1 MKKGKIQKFISRL
14 GKIGIS
20 FLMILTT
27 LNLGRISNA
36 FAANAENANNFPKK
50 DVVTYNGKI
59 TWSGNIVGD
68 FTINGRQAFC
78 MAHPKPTPGSG
89 TSLTTNIYNNDNVRK
104 VLYYGW
110 EGPGQWNG
118 FTSKEK
124 GVVIT
129 SLALSYYYY
138 GDKSTKDID
147 EFLDYVK
154 NKTVPNFDVKFN
166 KSKIQAYKDDSKQK
180 TETITLTSDSNL
192 FGVTITLHDKMT
204 YVDETH
210 GTSQTGGSV
219 TIKGQTKFHFE
230 APLNV
235 NLGVWKSGDKTK
247 HFAYQPLVGQPSNSS
262 YQPVGRGNYVTD
274 PDDTTS
280 LEVDW
285 LSLGNLKI
293 AKQDNKGNVVPNTQF
308 KISYNSDMTSPI
320 GTYTTTSDGSVTIN
334 DLTPQNVYI
343 QETSVP
349 NHLVLDNTVHSIE
362 IKTGETVTFTQTNN
376 WKQGYIEVTKYD
388 KKTNQIVKKSGTQF
402 EILKGSTVVST
413 ITTNANGVAKS
424 GLLDYDTYTVREK
437 SAPQNYVIATLTQN
451 QDVVENNKTYSIKVY
466 NEPVLGSVNLTK
478 VDADTNTSVPQGDAT
493 LVDAEYVLKAN
504 ENILNP
510 SDGSVLY
517 AKDEA
522 ISVKNIGSGSWGDT
536 GTKKTDSNAK
546 IKWSNLPMGS
556 YYIQE
561 VNPSN
566 GYLLDTDKHVFS
578 ITSSNQTTTVVTSNQ
593 TLKEQVIKGQLSI
606 VKVGTTGENS
616 GVIKPLKDVEFTM
629 KLQSE
634 VAKVGWDAA
643 KTYDILVTDTNGMAI
658 SKALPYGLYI
668 VRETKGVLD
677 HGIGG
682 DFLVEI
688 NEDKEIE
695 YRVVNNVPFQSWL
708 KIVKQDQ
715 DGNDVIL
722 SSATFKLKDKDGNFV
737 KQKVSGSYVDEWSTD
752 DRGYVFLNNRLE
764 QGEYTIVEL
773 KNPEGFL
780 IASDINVHITSSSP
794 YISLDDDNQAVIT
807 VYIKD
812 EKPTGKIILNKF
824 FERSEDSA
832 LGGAIFKLTAY
843 SDVIDP
849 ATGEVIYHKGDAVN
863 IDIAEDGLYVINESG
878 QLIIDGLPLGVDGAS
893 YKLEE
898 VKTLDG
904 YDLLEEPVIFNFS
917 IKDSLTKEYTIEKS
931 VENNLTQT
939 SFIKKDADGHVRSGA
954 IYQIKDDKNNI
965 IDEWETTE
973 DPHLIKGLVYGNEYT
988 LVELVAPEGLT
999 IAKDIKFTYTMDT
1012 KEIEMIDKKVE
1023 ASKLDTQF
1031 NDIKGA
1037 KLQVIST
1044 KTKQIVD
1051 EWVTDGTVHSIEN
1064 LIVGNEYIL
1073 KEIDIPQGYVKAED
1087 IVFTVNDDQQNQS
1100 IKMIDKQVI
1109 ISKIDAHD
1117 NRLKGAELSV
1127 LDADDNVI
1135 DHWISDGNDH
1145 YVSGL
1150 IEGNEYT
1157 LHENQP
1163 PQGYLLAQ
1171 DIQFVVTKEKENQFI
1186 KMKDEQVLTDIQVNK
1201 VDSLTKLPI
1210 KSQDFEFTM
1219 YADQEC
1225 TVVLDI
1231 VHANIEDGTATFKNV
1246 PYGVVYI
1253 KETKAP
1259 LGYRLSTEVK
1269 KVIINDDLE
1278 GVGNIHSFVYE
1289 NTLLP
1294 VVVTSVPTGDQMDIG
1309 FIVCLVMGSALA
1321 SCFLF
1326 YRRKKEEE

>member
-1 MKKGKIQKFISRL
+1 MKKRIQKYITDL
-14 GKIGIS
+14 GKVCLTI
-20 FLMILTT
+20 LMILTT
-27 LNLGRISNA
+27 LNLGGISNT
-36 FAANAENANNFPKK
+36 FAANAENVNSYPKQ
-50 DVVTYNGKI
+50 DTVTYNGKI
-59 TWSGNIVGD
+59 TWGGNTVGD

-89 TSLTTNIYNNDNVRK
+89 TKLTSNIYDNTNIRK

-110 EGPGQWNG
+110 EGPEQWSEL
-118 FTSKEK
+118 TSKEK

-138 GDKSTKDID
+138 GDKSTNDID
-147 EFLDYVK
+147 DFLDYVK
-154 NKTVPNFDVKFN
+154 SKTVPNLSVQFSKN
-166 KSKIQAYKDDSKQK
+166 KVVAYKSGNIQK
-180 TETITLTSDSNL
+180 TETLTLNSGSTTFGITINL
-192 FGVTITLHDKMT
+192 LDKMT
-204 YVDETH
+204 YVDETK
-210 GTSQTGGSV
+210 GFRQTGGSV
-219 TIKGQTKFHFE
+219 TIKGKTKFHFE

-235 NLGVWKSGDKTK
+235 NLGTWKSGNKIAS
-247 HFAYQPLVGQPSNSS
+247 FAYQPIVGQPSNSS
-262 YQPVGRGNYVTD
+262 YQPVGRGGFVTD
-274 PDDTTS
+274 PNIETS
-280 LEVDW
+280 LEINW

-293 AKQDNKGNVVPNTQF
+293 AKQDNKGNKVPNTQF

-413 ITTNANGVAKS
+413 ITTNASGVAKS
-424 GLLDYDTYTVREK
+424 GLLDYGTYTVREK

-668 VRETKGVLD
+668 VRETKGVID

-794 YISLDDDNQAVIT
+794 HISLDDDNQAVIT
-807 VYIKD
+807 VYVKD

-824 FERSEDSA
+824 FERQEDNA
-832 LGGAIFKLTAY
+832 LGGAIFKLTAH
-843 SDVIDP
+843 SDVVDP
-849 ATGEVIYHKGDAVN
+849 ATGNVIYNKGDAVN

-917 IKDSLTKEYTIEKS
+917 IKDNLIKEYTIEKS

-988 LVELVAPEGLT
+988 LIELVAPEELT

-1012 KEIEMIDKKVE
+1012 KEIVMLDKKVE
-1023 ASKLDTQF
+1023 ASKLDAEL
-1031 NDIKGA
+1031 NHLEGA

-1044 KTKQIVD
+1044 KTRQIVD
-1051 EWVTDGTVHSIEN
+1051 EWITDGKIHTIEN
-1064 LIVGNEYIL
+1064 LIVGHEYIL
-1073 KEIDIPQGYVKAED
+1073 QEIDPPYGYMKAED
-1087 IVFTVNDDQQNQS
+1087 ITFTVKDDGKNQL
-1100 IKMIDKQVI
+1100 IEMIDKQI
-1109 ISKIDAHD
+1109 
-1117 NRLKGAELSV
+1117 
-1127 LDADDNVI
+1127 
-1135 DHWISDGNDH
+1135 
-1145 YVSGL
+1145 
-1150 IEGNEYT
+1150 
-1157 LHENQP
+1157 
-1163 PQGYLLAQ
+1163 
-1171 DIQFVVTKEKENQFI
+1171 
-1186 KMKDEQVLTDIQVNK
+1186 LTDIQVNK

-1269 KVIINDDLE
+1269 NVVINDDLE

>member
-1 MKKGKIQKFISRL
+1 MKKVFNKAFKIIL
-14 GKIGIS
+14 IC
-20 FLMILTT
+20 LMAFGTIEA
-27 LNLGRISNA
+27 NIVKSKAVKASNTG
-36 FAANAENANNFPKK
+36 NYPKE
-50 DVVTYNGKI
+50 DSVVYNGKI
-59 TWSGNIVGD
+59 NYDGNIVGD
-68 FTINGRQAFC
+68 FTINGMQAFC
-78 MAHPKPTPGSG
+78 MAHPVTTPGSG
-89 TSLTTNIYNNDNVRK
+89 VKLTSEIYNNSNVQK

-110 EGPGQWNG
+110 GGPEQWSG
-118 FTSKEK
+118 FKNRSH
-124 GVVIT
+124 GIVVT

-138 GDKSTKDID
+138 GDNSSPSTIKSFID
-147 EFLDYVK
+147 FVSS
-154 NKTVPNFDVKFN
+154 KTMPDFQVQF
-166 KSKIQAYKDDSKQK
+166 SKAKVQAYKSGSIQK
-180 TETITLTSDSNL
+180 TESITLKSGSDT
-192 FGVTITLHDKMT
+192 FGVTVSLQNNVT

-210 GTSQTGGSV
+210 NTRQTGGSV
-219 TIKGQTKFHFE
+219 TIKGKTTFHLE

-235 NLGVWKSGDKTK
+235 NLGQWKTGEKTRVYLFSPIRSIAK
-247 HFAYQPLVGQPSNSS
+247 VGTYQPLGYYEYTYDPSK
-262 YQPVGRGNYVTD
+262 
-274 PDDTTS
+274 TTS
-280 LEVDW
+280 LTVDW

-349 NHLVLDNTVHSIE
+349 NHLVLDNTVHSVGIQ
-362 IKTGETVTFTQTNN
+362 TGETVTFTQTNN

-413 ITTNANGVAKS
+413 ITTNANGVAKT
-424 GLLDYDTYTVREK
+424 GLLDYGTYIVREK

-578 ITSSNQTTTVVTSNQ
+578 ITSSNQTTTIVTSNQ

-616 GVIKPLKDVEFTM
+616 GVIKPLENVEFTM

-634 VAKVGWDAA
+634 VARVGWDAA

-780 IASDINVHITSSSP
+780 IGTDIKVHITSFSP
-794 YISLDDDNQAVIT
+794 DISLDDDNQAVIT
-807 VYIKD
+807 VYVKD

-849 ATGEVIYHKGDAVN
+849 ATGEVIYHKGEAVN

-904 YDLLEEPVIFNFS
+904 YDLLEEPIIFNFS
-917 IKDSLTKEYTIEKS
+917 IKDNLIKEYTIEKS

-999 IAKDIKFTYTMDT
+999 IAKDIKFIYTKDT
-1012 KEIEMIDKKVE
+1012 KEIEMIDTKVE

-1051 EWVTDGTVHSIEN
+1051 EWVSDGTVHSIEN
-1064 LIVGNEYIL
+1064 LIVGHEYIL

-1087 IVFTVNDDQQNQS
+1087 IVFTVTNDQQNQF

-1109 ISKIDAHD
+1109 VSKIDAHD

-1150 IEGNEYT
+1150 IEGKEYT
-1157 LHENQP
+1157 LHENQA
-1163 PQGYLLAQ
+1163 PQGYLLAE

-1186 KMKDEQVLTDIQVNK
+1186 TMKDEQVLTDIQVNK

>member
-1 MKKGKIQKFISRL
+1 MKKRIQKYITDL
-14 GKIGIS
+14 GKVCLTI
-20 FLMILTT
+20 LMILTT
-27 LNLGRISNA
+27 LNLGGISNT
-36 FAANAENANNFPKK
+36 FAANAENVNSYPKQ
-50 DVVTYNGKI
+50 DTVTYNGKI
-59 TWSGNIVGD
+59 TWGGNTVGD

-89 TSLTTNIYNNDNVRK
+89 TKLTSNIYDNTNIRK

-110 EGPGQWNG
+110 EGPEQWSEL
-118 FTSKEK
+118 TSKEK

-138 GDKSTKDID
+138 GDKSTNDID
-147 EFLDYVK
+147 DFLDYVK
-154 NKTVPNFDVKFN
+154 SKTVPNLSVQFSKN
-166 KSKIQAYKDDSKQK
+166 KVVAYKSGNIQK
-180 TETITLTSDSNL
+180 TETLTLNSGSTTFGITINL
-192 FGVTITLHDKMT
+192 LDKMT
-204 YVDETH
+204 YVDETK
-210 GTSQTGGSV
+210 GFRQTGGSV
-219 TIKGQTKFHFE
+219 TIKGKTKFHFE

-235 NLGVWKSGDKTK
+235 NLGTWKSGNKIAS
-247 HFAYQPLVGQPSNSS
+247 FAYQPIVGQPSNSS
-262 YQPVGRGNYVTD
+262 YQPVGRGGFVTD
-274 PDDTTS
+274 PNIETS
-280 LEVDW
+280 LEINW

-293 AKQDNKGNVVPNTQF
+293 AKQDNKGNKVPNTQF

-413 ITTNANGVAKS
+413 ITTNASGVAKS
-424 GLLDYDTYTVREK
+424 GLLDYGTYTVREK

-478 VDADTNTSVPQGDAT
+478 VDTDTNTSVPQGDAT

-578 ITSSNQTTTVVTSNQ
+578 ITSSNQTTTIVTSNQ
-593 TLKEQVIKGQLSI
+593 ILKEQVIKGQLSI

-634 VAKVGWDAA
+634 VANVGWDAA
-643 KTYDILVTDTNGMAI
+643 KIYDILVTDTNGMAI
-658 SKALPYGLYI
+658 SKELPYGLYI
-668 VRETKGVLD
+668 VRETKGVPD

-780 IASDINVHITSSSP
+780 IASDINVHITSSSHH
-794 YISLDDDNQAVIT
+794 ISLDDDNQAVIT
-807 VYIKD
+807 VYVKD

-824 FERSEDSA
+824 FERQEDNA

-849 ATGEVIYHKGDAVN
+849 ATGNIIYHKGDAVN

-898 VKTLDG
+898 VKTLVG

-917 IKDSLTKEYTIEKS
+917 IKDNLTKEYTIEKS

-954 IYQIKDDKNNI
+954 TYQIKDDKNNV
-965 IDEWETTE
+965 IDEWVTTE
-973 DPHLIKGLVYGNEYT
+973 DPHLIKGLVYGKEYT
-988 LVELVAPEGLT
+988 LIELIAPEGLT
-999 IAKDIKFTYTMDT
+999 IAKDIKFIYTKDT
-1012 KEIEMIDKKVE
+1012 KEIIMIDKKVE
-1023 ASKLDTQF
+1023 VSKLDTQF

-1051 EWVTDGTVHSIEN
+1051 EWVTDGTIHSIEN
-1064 LIVGNEYIL
+1064 LIVGYEYIL
-1073 KEIDIPQGYVKAED
+1073 REVEAPQGYVKAED
-1087 IVFTVNDDQQNQS
+1087 IIFTVKDDQKNQL

-1109 ISKIDAHD
+1109 VSKLDIDHKY
-1117 NRLKGAELSV
+1117 LPGADLSV
-1127 LDADDNVI
+1127 LDHEGNEI
-1135 DHWISDGNDH
+1135 DQWISTEEQHEVN
-1145 YVSGL
+1145 GL
-1150 IEGNEYT
+1150 IEGKEYT
-1157 LHENQP
+1157 LHENNP
-1163 PQGYLLAQ
+1163 PQGYLLAE
-1171 DIQFVVTKEKENQFI
+1171 DIMFTVTTDKESQI
-1186 KMKDEQVLTDIQVNK
+1186 ITMIDEQVLTDIQVNK

-1231 VHANIEDGTATFKNV
+1231 VHANIEDGTATFNNV

-1294 VVVTSVPTGDQMDIG
+1294 VVVTSVPTGDQMNVG
-1309 FIVCLVMGSALA
+1309 LIVCLAMSSALA

-1326 YRRKKEEE
+1326 YGRKKEEE

>member
-1 MKKGKIQKFISRL
+1 
-14 GKIGIS
+14 
-20 FLMILTT
+20 
-27 LNLGRISNA
+27 
-36 FAANAENANNFPKK
+36 
-50 DVVTYNGKI
+50 
-59 TWSGNIVGD
+59 
-68 FTINGRQAFC
+68 
-78 MAHPKPTPGSG
+78 
-89 TSLTTNIYNNDNVRK
+89 
-104 VLYYGW
+104 
-110 EGPGQWNG
+110 
-118 FTSKEK
+118 
-124 GVVIT
+124 
-129 SLALSYYYY
+129 
-138 GDKSTKDID
+138 
-147 EFLDYVK
+147 
-154 NKTVPNFDVKFN
+154 
-166 KSKIQAYKDDSKQK
+166 
-180 TETITLTSDSNL
+180 
-192 FGVTITLHDKMT
+192 
-204 YVDETH
+204 
-210 GTSQTGGSV
+210 
-219 TIKGQTKFHFE
+219 
-230 APLNV
+230 
-235 NLGVWKSGDKTK
+235 
-247 HFAYQPLVGQPSNSS
+247 
-262 YQPVGRGNYVTD
+262 
-274 PDDTTS
+274 
-280 LEVDW
+280 
-285 LSLGNLKI
+285 
-293 AKQDNKGNVVPNTQF
+293 
-308 KISYNSDMTSPI
+308 
-320 GTYTTTSDGSVTIN
+320 
-334 DLTPQNVYI
+334 
-343 QETSVP
+343 
-349 NHLVLDNTVHSIE
+349 
-362 IKTGETVTFTQTNN
+362 
-376 WKQGYIEVTKYD
+376 
-388 KKTNQIVKKSGTQF
+388 
-402 EILKGSTVVST
+402 
-413 ITTNANGVAKS
+413 
-424 GLLDYDTYTVREK
+424 
-437 SAPQNYVIATLTQN
+437 
-451 QDVVENNKTYSIKVY
+451 
-466 NEPVLGSVNLTK
+466 
-478 VDADTNTSVPQGDAT
+478 
-493 LVDAEYVLKAN
+493 
-504 ENILNP
+504 
-510 SDGSVLY
+510 
-517 AKDEA
+517 
-522 ISVKNIGSGSWGDT
+522 
-536 GTKKTDSNAK
+536 
-546 IKWSNLPMGS
+546 
-556 YYIQE
+556 
-561 VNPSN
+561 
-566 GYLLDTDKHVFS
+566 
-578 ITSSNQTTTVVTSNQ
+578 
-593 TLKEQVIKGQLSI
+593 
-606 VKVGTTGENS
+606 
-616 GVIKPLKDVEFTM
+616 
-629 KLQSE
+629 
-634 VAKVGWDAA
+634 
-643 KTYDILVTDTNGMAI
+643 MAI

-999 IAKDIKFTYTMDT
+999 IAKDIKFTYTMGT

-1064 LIVGNEYIL
+1064 LIVGHEYIL
-1073 KEIDIPQGYVKAED
+1073 REIDIPQGYVKAED
-1087 IVFTVNDDQQNQS
+1087 IVFTVNNDQQNQS

-1127 LDADDNVI
+1127 LDADGNVI

-1186 KMKDEQVLTDIQVNK
+1186 TMKDEQVLTDIQVNK

-1246 PYGVVYI
+1246 HYGVVYI

>member
-1 MKKGKIQKFISRL
+1 
-14 GKIGIS
+14 
-20 FLMILTT
+20 
-27 LNLGRISNA
+27 
-36 FAANAENANNFPKK
+36 
-50 DVVTYNGKI
+50 
-59 TWSGNIVGD
+59 
-68 FTINGRQAFC
+68 
-78 MAHPKPTPGSG
+78 
-89 TSLTTNIYNNDNVRK
+89 
-104 VLYYGW
+104 
-110 EGPGQWNG
+110 
-118 FTSKEK
+118 
-124 GVVIT
+124 
-129 SLALSYYYY
+129 
-138 GDKSTKDID
+138 
-147 EFLDYVK
+147 
-154 NKTVPNFDVKFN
+154 
-166 KSKIQAYKDDSKQK
+166 
-180 TETITLTSDSNL
+180 
-192 FGVTITLHDKMT
+192 
-204 YVDETH
+204 
-210 GTSQTGGSV
+210 
-219 TIKGQTKFHFE
+219 
-230 APLNV
+230 
-235 NLGVWKSGDKTK
+235 
-247 HFAYQPLVGQPSNSS
+247 
-262 YQPVGRGNYVTD
+262 
-274 PDDTTS
+274 
-280 LEVDW
+280 
-285 LSLGNLKI
+285 
-293 AKQDNKGNVVPNTQF
+293 
-308 KISYNSDMTSPI
+308 
-320 GTYTTTSDGSVTIN
+320 
-334 DLTPQNVYI
+334 
-343 QETSVP
+343 
-349 NHLVLDNTVHSIE
+349 
-362 IKTGETVTFTQTNN
+362 
-376 WKQGYIEVTKYD
+376 
-388 KKTNQIVKKSGTQF
+388 
-402 EILKGSTVVST
+402 
-413 ITTNANGVAKS
+413 
-424 GLLDYDTYTVREK
+424 
-437 SAPQNYVIATLTQN
+437 
-451 QDVVENNKTYSIKVY
+451 
-466 NEPVLGSVNLTK
+466 
-478 VDADTNTSVPQGDAT
+478 
-493 LVDAEYVLKAN
+493 
-504 ENILNP
+504 
-510 SDGSVLY
+510 
-517 AKDEA
+517 
-522 ISVKNIGSGSWGDT
+522 
-536 GTKKTDSNAK
+536 
-546 IKWSNLPMGS
+546 MGS

-999 IAKDIKFTYTMDT
+999 IAKDIQWVQ
-1012 KEIEMIDKKVE
+1012 KK
-1023 ASKLDTQF
+1023 L
-1031 NDIKGA
+1031 
-1037 KLQVIST
+1037 
-1044 KTKQIVD
+1044 
-1051 EWVTDGTVHSIEN
+1051 
-1064 LIVGNEYIL
+1064 
-1073 KEIDIPQGYVKAED
+1073 
-1087 IVFTVNDDQQNQS
+1087 
-1100 IKMIDKQVI
+1100 
-1109 ISKIDAHD
+1109 
-1117 NRLKGAELSV
+1117 R
-1127 LDADDNVI
+1127 
-1135 DHWISDGNDH
+1135 
-1145 YVSGL
+1145 
-1150 IEGNEYT
+1150 
-1157 LHENQP
+1157 
-1163 PQGYLLAQ
+1163 
-1171 DIQFVVTKEKENQFI
+1171 
-1186 KMKDEQVLTDIQVNK
+1186 
-1201 VDSLTKLPI
+1201 
-1210 KSQDFEFTM
+1210 
-1219 YADQEC
+1219 
-1225 TVVLDI
+1225 
-1231 VHANIEDGTATFKNV
+1231 
-1246 PYGVVYI
+1246 
-1253 KETKAP
+1253 
-1259 LGYRLSTEVK
+1259 
-1269 KVIINDDLE
+1269 
-1278 GVGNIHSFVYE
+1278 
-1289 NTLLP
+1289 
-1294 VVVTSVPTGDQMDIG
+1294 
-1309 FIVCLVMGSALA
+1309 
-1321 SCFLF
+1321 
-1326 YRRKKEEE
+1326 

>member
-1 MKKGKIQKFISRL
+1 MKKRIQKYITDL
-14 GKIGIS
+14 GKVCLTI
-20 FLMILTT
+20 LMILTT
-27 LNLGRISNA
+27 LNLGGISNT
-36 FAANAENANNFPKK
+36 FAANAENVNSYPKQ
-50 DVVTYNGKI
+50 DTVTYNGKI
-59 TWSGNIVGD
+59 TWGGNTVGD

-89 TSLTTNIYNNDNVRK
+89 TKLTSNIYDNTNIRK

-110 EGPGQWNG
+110 EGPEQWSEL
-118 FTSKEK
+118 TSKEK

-138 GDKSTKDID
+138 GDKSTNDID
-147 EFLDYVK
+147 DFLDYVK
-154 NKTVPNFDVKFN
+154 SKTVPNLSVQFSKN
-166 KSKIQAYKDDSKQK
+166 KVVAYKSGNIQK
-180 TETITLTSDSNL
+180 TETLTLNSGSTTFGITINL
-192 FGVTITLHDKMT
+192 LDKMT
-204 YVDETH
+204 YVDETK
-210 GTSQTGGSV
+210 GFRQTGGSV
-219 TIKGQTKFHFE
+219 TIKGKTKFHFE

-235 NLGVWKSGDKTK
+235 NLGTWKSGNKIAS
-247 HFAYQPLVGQPSNSS
+247 FAYQPIVGQPSNSS
-262 YQPVGRGNYVTD
+262 YQPVGRGGFVTD
-274 PDDTTS
+274 PNIETS
-280 LEVDW
+280 LEINW

-293 AKQDNKGNVVPNTQF
+293 AKQDNKGNKVPNTQF

-413 ITTNANGVAKS
+413 ITTNASGVAKS
-424 GLLDYDTYTVREK
+424 GLLDYGTYTVREK

-478 VDADTNTSVPQGDAT
+478 VDTDTNTSVPQGDAT

-556 YYIQE
+556 YYIHE

-566 GYLLDTDKHVFS
+566 GYLLDIDKHVFS
-578 ITSSNQTTTVVTSNQ
+578 ITSSNQTTTIVTSNQ

-634 VAKVGWDAA
+634 VANVGWDAA
-643 KTYDILVTDTNGMAI
+643 KIYDILVTDTNGMAI
-658 SKALPYGLYI
+658 SKELPYGLYI
-668 VRETKGVLD
+668 VRETKGVPD

-780 IASDINVHITSSSP
+780 IGSDINVHITSSSP
-794 YISLDDDNQAVIT
+794 HISLDDDNQAVIT
-807 VYIKD
+807 VYVKD
-812 EKPTGKIILNKF
+812 EEPTGKIVLNKI
-824 FERSEDSA
+824 FERTEDNA
-832 LGGAIFKLTAY
+832 LGGAIFKLTAH
-843 SDVIDP
+843 SDVVDP
-849 ATGEVIYHKGDAVN
+849 ATGNVIYNKGDAVN

-917 IKDSLTKEYTIEKS
+917 IKDNLIKEYTIEKS

-954 IYQIKDDKNNI
+954 TYQIKDDKNNV
-965 IDEWETTE
+965 IDEWVTTE
-973 DPHLIKGLVYGNEYT
+973 DPHLIKGLVYGKEYT
-988 LVELVAPEGLT
+988 LIELIAPEGLT
-999 IAKDIKFTYTMDT
+999 IAKDIKFIYTKDT
-1012 KEIEMIDKKVE
+1012 KEIIMIDKKVE
-1023 ASKLDTQF
+1023 VSKLDTQF

-1051 EWVTDGTVHSIEN
+1051 EWVTDGTIHSIEN
-1064 LIVGNEYIL
+1064 LIVGYEYIL
-1073 KEIDIPQGYVKAED
+1073 REVEAPQGYVKAED
-1087 IVFTVNDDQQNQS
+1087 IIFTVKDDQKNQL

-1109 ISKIDAHD
+1109 VSKLDIDHKY
-1117 NRLKGAELSV
+1117 LPGADLSV
-1127 LDADDNVI
+1127 LDHEGNEI
-1135 DHWISDGNDH
+1135 DQWISTEEQHEVN
-1145 YVSGL
+1145 GL
-1150 IEGNEYT
+1150 IEGKEYT
-1157 LHENQP
+1157 LHENNP
-1163 PQGYLLAQ
+1163 PQGYLLAE
-1171 DIQFVVTKEKENQFI
+1171 DIMFTVTTDKESQI
-1186 KMKDEQVLTDIQVNK
+1186 ITMIDEQVLTDIQVNK

-1225 TVVLDI
+1225 TIVLDI

-1269 KVIINDDLE
+1269 KVVINDDLE

-1294 VVVTSVPTGDQMDIG
+1294 VVVTSVPTGDQMNIG
-1309 FIVCLVMGSALA
+1309 FIVCLVIGSALA

>member
-1 MKKGKIQKFISRL
+1 MKVRIQNIFNKLDKIILILLMIVSTINL
-14 GKIGIS
+14 NGIS
-20 FLMILTT
+20 SIFADSADNVGDYPKNET
-27 LNLGRISNA
+27 L
-36 FAANAENANNFPKK
+36 K
-50 DVVTYNGKI
+50 YNGKI
-59 TWSGNIVGD
+59 SWSGNIVGD
-68 FTINGRQAFC
+68 FTIGGQQAFC
-78 MAHPKPTPGSG
+78 MQHPVATPGNN
-89 TSLTTNIYNNDNVRK
+89 TKLTTSIYNDSNIRK

-110 EGPGQWNG
+110 EGPEQWSG
-118 FTSKEK
+118 LTSKEK

-129 SLALSYYYY
+129 SLSLSYFYY
-138 GDKSTKDID
+138 GDKSTNDID
-147 EFLDYVK
+147 DFLDYIK
-154 NKTVPNFDVKFN
+154 NKTVPNLSVQF
-166 KSKIQAYKDDSKQK
+166 SKEKVSAYKNENIQR
-180 TETITLTSDSNL
+180 TETLELKSDSNK
-192 FGVTITLHDKMT
+192 FGITINLKDQMT
-204 YVDETH
+204 YVDETKN
-210 GTSQTGGSV
+210 TRQTGGSV
-219 TIKGQTKFHFE
+219 TIKGKTKFHFE

-235 NLGVWKSGDKTK
+235 NLGIWKSGTKTASYK
-247 HFAYQPLVGQPSNSS
+247 FQPIRSQTSGSLQD
-262 YQPVGRGNYVTD
+262 VGRGKTVMD
-274 PDDTTS
+274 PAVTTS
-280 LEVDW
+280 LQIDW

-293 AKQDNKGNVVPNTQF
+293 AKEDNKGNKVPNTEF

-451 QDVVENNKTYSIKVY
+451 QDVVENNKTYNIKVY

-522 ISVKNIGSGSWGDT
+522 ISFKNIGSGSWGDT

-578 ITSSNQTTTVVTSNQ
+578 ITSSNQTTTIVTSNQ

-780 IASDINVHITSSSP
+780 IGSDINVHITSSSP
-794 YISLDDDNQAVIT
+794 HISLDDDNQAVIT
-807 VYIKD
+807 VYVKD
-812 EKPTGKIILNKF
+812 EKPTGKIVLNKI
-824 FERSEDSA
+824 FERTEDNA
-832 LGGAIFKLTAY
+832 LGGAIFKLTAH
-843 SDVIDP
+843 SDVVDP
-849 ATGEVIYHKGDAVN
+849 ATGNVIYNKGDTVN
-863 IDIAEDGLYVINESG
+863 IDIAEDGLYIINESG
-878 QLIIDGLPLGVDGAS
+878 ELIIDGLPLGVDGAS

-917 IKDSLTKEYTIEKS
+917 IKDNLTKEYTIEKS
-931 VENNLTQT
+931 IKNNLTQT

-954 IYQIKDDKNNI
+954 TYQIKDDKNNV
-965 IDEWETTE
+965 IDEWVTTE
-973 DPHLIKGLVYGNEYT
+973 EPHLIKGLVYGNEYT
-988 LVELVAPEGLT
+988 LIELVAPEGLT

-1012 KEIEMIDKKVE
+1012 KEIVMLDKKVE
-1023 ASKLDTQF
+1023 ASKLDAEH
-1031 NDIKGA
+1031 NHLEGA

-1044 KTKQIVD
+1044 KTRQIVD
-1051 EWVTDGTVHSIEN
+1051 EWITDGKIHTIEN
-1064 LIVGNEYIL
+1064 LIVGHEYIL
-1073 KEIDIPQGYVKAED
+1073 QEIDPPYGYMKAED
-1087 IVFTVNDDQQNQS
+1087 ITFTVKDDGKNQL
-1100 IKMIDKQVI
+1100 IEMIDKQI
-1109 ISKIDAHD
+1109 
-1117 NRLKGAELSV
+1117 
-1127 LDADDNVI
+1127 
-1135 DHWISDGNDH
+1135 
-1145 YVSGL
+1145 
-1150 IEGNEYT
+1150 
-1157 LHENQP
+1157 
-1163 PQGYLLAQ
+1163 
-1171 DIQFVVTKEKENQFI
+1171 
-1186 KMKDEQVLTDIQVNK
+1186 LTDIQVNK

-1231 VHANIEDGTATFKNV
+1231 VYANIEDGTATFKNV

>member
-1 MKKGKIQKFISRL
+1 MKKVFNKVLKVILICLMVLGTININIASSYAETTTNTDKFPMDNTVTYKGKITY
-14 GKIGIS
+14 G
-20 FLMILTT
+20 
-27 LNLGRISNA
+27 SN
-36 FAANAENANNFPKK
+36 
-50 DVVTYNGKI
+50 T
-59 TWSGNIVGD
+59 VGD
-68 FTINGRQAFC
+68 FMVNGKQAFC
-78 MAHPKPTPGSG
+78 MAHPITTPGNG
-89 TSLTTNIYNNDNVRK
+89 IKLTSQIYHDSNVQK
-104 VLYYGW
+104 ALYYGW
-110 EGPGQWNG
+110 DGMEQWSG
-118 FTSKEK
+118 FKSREH
-124 GVVIT
+124 GIVVT
-129 SLALSYYYY
+129 SLVLSYYYY
-138 GDKSTKDID
+138 GDNSSPKTIEDFLNYINSKS
-147 EFLDYVK
+147 L
-154 NKTVPNFDVKFN
+154 PNYEVTF
-166 KSKIQAYKDDSKQK
+166 SKEKVTAYKSGNIQR
-180 TETITLTSDSNL
+180 TETITLSSGANT
-192 FGVTITLHDKMT
+192 FGVTVNLQNDVT

-210 GTSQTGGSV
+210 NIRQKGGSV
-219 TIKGQTKFHFE
+219 TIKGQTKFHLE

-235 NLGVWKSGDKTK
+235 NLGQWTTGAKTRGYTYSPIISRSK
-247 HFAYQPLVGQPSNSS
+247 TGNYQPLGHIEGTYNP
-262 YQPVGRGNYVTD
+262 RK
-274 PDDTTS
+274 TTS
-280 LEVDW
+280 LTVDW

-293 AKQDNKGNVVPNTQF
+293 AKQDNKGNKVPNTQF

-424 GLLDYDTYTVREK
+424 GLLDYGIYTVREK

-578 ITSSNQTTTVVTSNQ
+578 ITSSNQTTTIVTSNQ
-593 TLKEQVIKGQLSI
+593 ILKEQVIKGQLSI

-780 IASDINVHITSSSP
+780 IGSDINVHITSSSP
-794 YISLDDDNQAVIT
+794 HISLDDDNQAVIT
-807 VYIKD
+807 VYVKD
-812 EKPTGKIILNKF
+812 EKPTGKIVLNKI
-824 FERSEDSA
+824 FERTEDNA

-849 ATGEVIYHKGDAVN
+849 ATGNIIYHKGDAVN

-904 YDLLEEPVIFNFS
+904 YDLLEEPIIFSFS

-999 IAKDIKFTYTMDT
+999 IAKDIKFIYTKDT
-1012 KEIEMIDKKVE
+1012 KEIEMIDTKVE

-1051 EWVTDGTVHSIEN
+1051 EWVSDGTVHSIEN
-1064 LIVGNEYIL
+1064 LIVGHEYIL

-1087 IVFTVNDDQQNQS
+1087 IVFTVTNDQQNQF

-1109 ISKIDAHD
+1109 VSKIDAHD

-1150 IEGNEYT
+1150 IEGKEYT
-1157 LHENQP
+1157 LHENQA
-1163 PQGYLLAQ
+1163 PQGYLLAE

-1186 KMKDEQVLTDIQVNK
+1186 TMKDEQVLTDIQVNK